1 MICFEKK
8 QISIMEKT
16 SSYDEV
22 FSIERIKKRRARF
35 ETMQQASLQE
45 FLQG

>member
-22 FSIERIKKRRARF
+22 FSIERIKKRRTQF